1 MSSSLPRTKIKELFR
16 SFSYSK
22 EVLVKGWVRTRRD
35 SKGGFSFL
43 EINDGSCFDNIQ
55 AVVPNTLP
63 NYESEVLKLTT
74 GASVAVRGKAV
85 AAEGR
90 KQSVEIQAEEV
101 LVYGFADP
109 NEYPLFKQRMSVE
122 YLRDIAH
129 LRPRT
134 NIIGAME
141 RVRNCAAMA
150 IHEFF
155 QSRGFV
161 WVHTPLIT
169 TADCEGAGQMF
180 KVTTLDL
187 NALPRTEDGAV
198 DYKED
203 FFGKPSFLTVS
214 GQLDA
219 ENYACALGDVYTFGP
234 TFRAENS
241 NTPRHLAEFW
251 MVEPEMAFADLNDN
265 MEIAE
270 AFVKHIVRTVLEKCP
285 DEIAFFDQRVQ
296 PGLKSQLEEI
306 LGQEFERCTYTRALE
321 ILSASGRKWE
331 FPINWGDDLQTEHER
346 YLTEEYFKKPVFV
359 IDWPASLKPFYM
371 KVNDDGKTVR
381 AMDCLVPRF
390 GEIIGGSQREEDLSV
405 MDKRIEELGMKKE
418 EYWWYRD
425 LRRFGTVPH
434 SGFGLGFER
443 IILFVTGI
451 ANIRDVIPF
460 PRTPKNANF

>member
-1 MSSSLPRTKIKELFR
+1 MKIKELFC
-16 SFSYSK
+16 SFSETK

-74 GASVAVRGKAV
+74 GASVAVKGKAV

-101 LVYGFADP
+101 KVYGFADP
-109 NEYPLFKQRMSVE
+109 QEYPLFKQRMSVE

-187 NALPRTEDGAV
+187 NDLPRTEEGAI

-251 MVEPEMAFADLNDN
+251 MVEPEMAFADLEDN
-265 MEIAE
+265 MAIAE
-270 AFVKHIVRTVLEKCP
+270 AFVKHIVKTVLEKCP

-296 PGLKSQLEEI
+296 PGLKAQLEEI
-306 LGQEFERCTYTRALE
+306 LGQEFERCSYTRALE
-321 ILSASGRKWE
+321 ILSQSGRKWE

-371 KVNDDGKTVR
+371 KVNADGKTVR

-390 GEIIGGSQREEDLSV
+390 GEIIGGSQREEDLAV

-460 PRTPKNANF
+460 PRTPNNANF

>member
-1 MSSSLPRTKIKELFR
+1 MPEELSRLKIKALF
-16 SFSYSK
+16 SSAK
-22 EVLVKGWVRTRRD
+22 DGQTVLIKGWVRTRRD

-43 EINDGSCFDNIQ
+43 EINDGSCFENLQVI
-55 AVVPNTLP
+55 ANNSLP
-63 NYESEVLKLTT
+63 NYESEILKLTT
-74 GASVAVRGKAV
+74 GASVAVTGTAV
-85 AAEGR
+85 KVEGR
-90 KQSVEIQAEEV
+90 KQAIEIHASEV
-101 LVYGFADP
+101 KVYGFADP
-109 NEYPLFKQRMSVE
+109 TAYPLFKQRMSVE

-141 RVRNCAAMA
+141 RVRNCAAFA

-155 QSRGFV
+155 QARGFYYIN
-161 WVHTPLIT
+161 TPLIT

-187 NALPRTEDGAV
+187 EKLPKTEEGAI
-198 DYKED
+198 DYKQD
-203 FFGKPSFLTVS
+203 FFGKAAFLTVS

-251 MVEPEMAFADLNDN
+251 MVEPEMAFADLEDN
-265 MEIAE
+265 MRVAE
-270 AFVKHIVRTVLEKCP
+270 AFVKHIVKSVLERCP
-285 DEIAFFDQRVQ
+285 SEIDFFDQRVQ
-296 PGLKSQLEEI
+296 PGLKAQLTEI
-306 LGQEFERCTYTRALE
+306 LGQEFERCSYTRALE
-321 ILSASGRKWE
+321 ILAASGKKWE

-371 KVNDDGKTVR
+371 KVNADGKTVR

-390 GEIIGGSQREEDLSV
+390 GEIIGGSQREENLEV
-405 MDKRIEELGMKKE
+405 MDRRIEELGMKKE

-460 PRTPKNANF
+460 PRTPNNANF

>member
-1 MSSSLPRTKIKELFR
+1 MADTLRRTKIKELFS
-16 SFSYSK
+16 SFTETK

-55 AVVPNTLP
+55 AVVPNTLA

-74 GASVAVRGKAV
+74 GASVAVKGKAV

-101 LVYGFADP
+101 KVYGFADP
-109 NEYPLFKQRMSVE
+109 TEYPLFKQRMSVE

-187 NALPRTEDGAV
+187 NDLPKTEEGAI

-251 MVEPEMAFADLNDN
+251 MVEPEMAFADLEDN
-265 MEIAE
+265 MAIAE
-270 AFVKHIVRTVLEKCP
+270 AFVKHIVKTVLEKCP

-296 PGLKSQLEEI
+296 PGLKAQLEEI
-306 LGQEFERCTYTRALE
+306 LGQEFERCSYTRALE
-321 ILSASGRKWE
+321 ILSQSGRKWE

-371 KVNDDGKTVR
+371 KVNADGKTVR

-390 GEIIGGSQREEDLSV
+390 GEIIGGSQREEDLAV

>member
-1 MSSSLPRTKIKELFR
+1 MSDILKREKVKDLFLN
-16 SFSYSK
+16 FDGEK
-22 EVLVKGWVRTRRD
+22 EVLIKGWVRTRRD

-43 EINDGSCFDNIQ
+43 EVNDGSCFDNIQ
-55 AVVPNTLP
+55 VVAPNTLP

-74 GASVAVRGKAV
+74 GSSVAVKGKAV
-85 AAEGR
+85 KAEGR
-90 KQSVEIQAEEV
+90 KQSIEIQASEIK
-101 LVYGFADP
+101 VYGFADP
-109 NEYPLFKQRMSVE
+109 NSYPLFKQRMSVE

-180 KVTTLDL
+180 RVTTLDL
-187 NALPRTEDGAV
+187 DNLPKTEDGAI

-270 AFVKHIVRTVLEKCP
+270 AFVKHIVKTVLEKCP

-296 PGLKSQLEEI
+296 PGLKAQLEEI
-306 LGQEFERCTYTRALE
+306 LGQEFERCSYTRALE
-321 ILSASGRKWE
+321 ILAKADRKWE

-371 KVNDDGKTVR
+371 KVNEDGKTVR

-390 GEIIGGSQREEDLSV
+390 GEIIGGSQREEDLEV
-405 MDKRIEELGMKKE
+405 MDRRIDELGMKKE

>member
-1 MSSSLPRTKIKELFR
+1 MSDILKREKVKDLFLN
-16 SFSYSK
+16 FDGEK
-22 EVLVKGWVRTRRD
+22 EVLIKGWVRTRRD

-43 EINDGSCFDNIQ
+43 EVNDGSCFDNIQ
-55 AVVPNTLP
+55 VVAPNTLP

-74 GASVAVRGKAV
+74 GSSVAVKGKAV
-85 AAEGR
+85 KAEGR
-90 KQSVEIQAEEV
+90 KQSIEIQASEIK
-101 LVYGFADP
+101 VYGFADP
-109 NEYPLFKQRMSVE
+109 NSYPLFKQRMSVE

-180 KVTTLDL
+180 RVTTLDL
-187 NALPRTEDGAV
+187 DNLPKTEEGAI

-251 MVEPEMAFADLNDN
+251 MVEPEMAFADLDDN
-265 MEIAE
+265 MRVAE
-270 AFVKHIVRTVLEKCP
+270 AFVKHIVKTVLEKCP
-285 DEIAFFDQRVQ
+285 AEIDFFDQRVQ
-296 PGLKSQLEEI
+296 PGLKAQLTEI

-321 ILSASGRKWE
+321 ILAEADRKWE

-371 KVNDDGKTVR
+371 KVNADGKTVR

-390 GEIIGGSQREEDLSV
+390 GEIIGGSQREEDLEV
-405 MDKRIEELGMKKE
+405 MDRRIDELGMKKE